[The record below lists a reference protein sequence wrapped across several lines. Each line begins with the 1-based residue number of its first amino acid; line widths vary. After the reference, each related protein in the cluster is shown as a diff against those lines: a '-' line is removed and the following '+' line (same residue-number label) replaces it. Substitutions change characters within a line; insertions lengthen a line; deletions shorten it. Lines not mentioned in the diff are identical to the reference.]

1 LIQADE
7 RRPNFI
13 HPSCGLTAADTVGAP
28 SKRGK
33 MRKGSVLFTPIGI
46 GTIEVKNRFVRSATH
61 DYMAAQDGTVTDRQV
76 SLYRELARGDIGLIV
91 SGHAFV
97 NPEGKASP
105 FQIGAHKDE
114 MTGGLARIADAV
126 HEEGGRIFLQI
137 SHAGR
142 QTKPKL
148 TGCTPLAPSA
158 VYEPTFDVTPAA
170 MSPEDIKNVIG
181 DFIQAARR
189 AKEAGFDGVQLHMAH
204 GYLLS
209 SFLSP
214 HTNRRTDEWGGPL
227 KNRLR
232 ASVDII
238 KGIKDFLG
246 NGYPLI
252 VKLNST
258 DLLEGGISVEES
270 VEAAKVLAAHGV
282 DGIEVSGGMTEGGKG
297 AAWKGILAKEEEGYF
312 AGNAARIKRA
322 VSVPVFGLGGLR
334 TFSVMERFVSDGKVD
349 LVSMSRPFIRD
360 PFIVKKF
367 RKGDT
372 GKSAC
377 ISCNG
382 CFNVRGIYCSDLKR
396 PGGN

>member
-1 LIQADE
+1 MNDE
-7 RRPNFI
+7 SI
-13 HPSCGLTAADTVGAP
+13 
-28 SKRGK
+28 
-33 MRKGSVLFTPIGI
+33 LFTPIRI

-61 DYMAAQDGTVTDRQV
+61 DYMATQDGAVTDRQV
-76 SLYRELARGDIGLIV
+76 SLYRELARRDIGLIV

-105 FQIGAHKDE
+105 FQIGAHRDE
-114 MTGGLARIADAV
+114 MTGGLARIADTV
-126 HEEGGRIFLQI
+126 HEYGGFVFLQI

-158 VYEPTFDVTPAA
+158 VYEPTYDVMPRA
-170 MSPEDIKNVIG
+170 MSGKDIINVIK
-181 DFIQAARR
+181 DFIHAARR

-227 KNRLR
+227 ENRLR
-232 ASVDII
+232 VSVDII
-238 KGIKDFLG
+238 KGIKDLLG

-258 DLLEGGISVEES
+258 DLFEGGIYAEES

-282 DGIEVSGGMTEGGKG
+282 DGIEASGGIAEGGRG
-297 AAWKGILAKEEEGYF
+297 TAWKGILAEEEEGYF
-312 AGNAARIKRA
+312 AGNAARMKQA

-334 TFSVMERFVSDGKVD
+334 TFSVMERLVSDGRVD
-349 LVSMSRPFIRD
+349 LVSMSRPFIRE
-360 PFIVKKF
+360 PKLVKKF
-367 RKGDT
+367 FDGET
-372 GKSAC
+372 GKSSC

-382 CFNVRGIYCSDLKR
+382 CFNVRGISCSELKR
-396 PGGN
+396 SGSDHRSE

>member
-1 LIQADE
+1 MNTE
-7 RRPNFI
+7 
-13 HPSCGLTAADTVGAP
+13 
-28 SKRGK
+28 
-33 MRKGSVLFTPIGI
+33 SVLFTPIGI

-61 DYMAAQDGTVTDRQV
+61 DYMAARDGRVTDRQV

-91 SGHAFV
+91 SGHVFV

-114 MTGGLARIADAV
+114 MTGGLARIADVV

-158 VYEPTFDVTPAA
+158 VYEPTFDVTPTA
-170 MSPEDIKNVIG
+170 MSPKDIKNVIG
-181 DFIQAARR
+181 DYIQAARR

-214 HTNRRTDEWGGPL
+214 YTNRRTDEWGGPL
-227 KNRLR
+227 GNRLR
-232 ASVDII
+232 TAVETV
-238 KGIKDFLG
+238 KGIRNHLG
-246 NGYPLI
+246 KEYPLI

-258 DLLEGGISVEES
+258 DLIEGGLSVEES
-270 VEAAKVLAAHGV
+270 VEAAKVLEENGV
-282 DGIEVSGGMTEGGKG
+282 DGIEASGGMTEAGKG
-297 AAWKGILAKEEEGYF
+297 AVWKGVRKEEKEGYF
-312 AGNAARIKRA
+312 VDNAARIKRA

-334 TFSVMERFVSDGKVD
+334 TFSVMERTVESGRVD

-382 CFNVRGIYCSDLKR
+382 CFNVRGISCSDLKQAGR
-396 PGGN
+396 DHLSE